1 MLLINLDGFKKDFQ
15 MTIKKRLR
23 IVITG
28 ATRGLG
34 EALVLGM
41 SELGHEIYG
50 CGSSEANVEAVQKK
64 VPQGKF
70 AVVDVTQEKSV
81 EKWAKFVLGHGLPDL
96 LINNAAVINKPAP
109 LWEISEKEFRNLID
123 VNINGIGNI
132 IRCFVPSMVG
142 AKKGIIVNLSSA
154 WGRSVSGGFAPYCAS
169 KYAVEGL
176 TKALALELPQGMAA
190 IPLNPGV
197 INTDMLKTAFGD
209 GASSYHSASTWAK
222 SAVPFILGLNAANNG
237 ASLTVP

>member
-1 MLLINLDGFKKDFQ
+1 MELINRAGFKKGIPMSVKD
-15 MTIKKRLR
+15 KLR

-34 EALVLGM
+34 QALVLGM
-41 SELGHEIYG
+41 AELGHEIHG
-50 CGSSEANVEAVQKK
+50 CGTSEANVEALQKK

-70 AVVDVTQEKSV
+70 TVVDVTQEKSV
-81 EKWAKFVLGHGLPDL
+81 ASWARSVLGHGLPDL
-96 LINNAAVINKPAP
+96 MINNAALINKPAP
-109 LWEISEKEFRNLID
+109 LWEISEKEFSLLID
-123 VNINGIGNI
+123 VNIKGIANVL
-132 IRCFVPSMVG
+132 RSFAPSMIA

-154 WGRSVSGGFAPYCAS
+154 WGRSVSGNFAPYCAT

-190 IPLNPGV
+190 IPLNPGI
-197 INTDMLKTAFGD
+197 INTDMLQTAFGD
-209 GASSYHSASTWAK
+209 GASSYHSASIWAK